1 MFNGMPPSPFS
12 TGAGSGPV
20 GPYNAGLPNNE
31 YMGPTSMP
39 SMTLPQHFHIQ
50 SGPHQHPSGHPQGPS
65 LPPPDQTS
73 LPYQPQGY
81 LIYLFFFS

>member
-1 MFNGMPPSPFS
+1 MFNGMPPSPFP

-20 GPYNAGLPNNE
+20 GPYNTSLPSNE
-31 YMGPTSMP
+31 YMGPTSMQ
-39 SMTLPQHFHIQ
+39 SMTLPQHFHVQ
-50 SGPHQHPSGHPQGPS
+50 SSPHQQPSGHPQGPS

-81 LIYLFFFS
+81 D